1 MGDHIMSTLEGT
13 LPAARTSLGGR
24 LAMTIL
30 ALVEARFGRPS
41 TADGERPDD
50 ETMMQVA
57 LICSAHF

>member
-1 MGDHIMSTLEGT
+1 MTTLEGA
-13 LPAARTSLGGR
+13 LPMAHTSLAGR
-24 LAMTIL
+24 IAMTIL
-30 ALVEARFGRPS
+30 SLVEARFGRPS